1 MKIFINTLLVL
12 ISITNSFGQVIAK
25 TKANADTRN
34 FRYEIEA
41 HGEGVEGTYLVKV
54 WTYSRS
60 PKVSITQAKKN
71 AVHGIIFQGFAGSG
85 KVSGQPPL
93 CSSPSA
99 EIQFADFFNSFFA
112 NNGPY
117 LKYVSI
123 SGDGSVAAG
132 DRLLV
137 GGEYKIGVIVSVR
150 KDLLKA
156 DLVEA
161 GIVRTINSGF

>member
-1 MKIFINTLLVL
+1 MRILFSLFFLFSFINV
-12 ISITNSFGQVIAK
+12 FGQVSAQS
-25 TKANADTRN
+25 KANRDTQR

-71 AVHGIIFQGFAGSG
+71 AVHGVIFQGYAGTG
-85 KVSGQPPL
+85 RVAGQPPL

-99 EIQFADFFNSFFA
+99 EIQFADYFNSFFA
-112 NNGPY
+112 NNGPF

-132 DRLLV
+132 DRLFV

-161 GIVRTINSGF
+161 GIVKTINSGF